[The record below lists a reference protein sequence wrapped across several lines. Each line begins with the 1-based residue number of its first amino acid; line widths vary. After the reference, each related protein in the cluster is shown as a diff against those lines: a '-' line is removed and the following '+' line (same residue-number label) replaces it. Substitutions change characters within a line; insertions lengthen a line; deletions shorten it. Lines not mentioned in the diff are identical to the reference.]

1 MALRTQLAQHPRPA
15 GEHRDWS
22 EMREVIGLGQLRSNT
37 CTYLERVAAGETFD
51 VVRRGKLVA
60 QIVSV
65 GVWRVAPIPARS
77 VKVAAPDAGGWVG
90 LDELRKRAGR
100 CFDRV
105 AAGETIYVVRGGRLL
120 ARIVSAGDSRMTP
133 IRADAGGQI
142 ELDELRQRAGGYFDR
157 VAAGQTI
164 EVIRGGKVVARIVSA
179 ARNDARTSQTAGAT
193 SSTTKVGLPQPHESY
208 ESQHVAADSAATGW
222 WSAMWDW
229 TRDPRLSGGFSRS
242 PEVSRPR
249 PRSTY

>member
-1 MALRTQLAQHPRPA
+1 
-15 GEHRDWS
+15 
-22 EMREVIGLGQLRSNT
+22 MREVIGLGQLRSNT

-90 LDELRKRAGR
+90 
-100 CFDRV
+100 
-105 AAGETIYVVRGGRLL
+105 
-120 ARIVSAGDSRMTP
+120 
-133 IRADAGGQI
+133 
-142 ELDELRQRAGGYFDR
+142 LDELRQRAGGYFDR